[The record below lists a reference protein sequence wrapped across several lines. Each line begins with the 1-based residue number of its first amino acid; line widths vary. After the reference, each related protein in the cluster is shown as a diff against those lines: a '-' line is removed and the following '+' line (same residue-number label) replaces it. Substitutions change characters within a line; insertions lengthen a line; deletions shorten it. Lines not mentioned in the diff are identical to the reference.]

1 MTDKHILQAQKREI
15 VGKKVKQ
22 LRNQGLGIGSIS
34 TPSGKSLS
42 VQFGQKE
49 LQKLLGEVGESTL
62 IYLTIEGEKAARPVL
77 LEEAQ
82 YSPLTHDLFHVAFR
96 QVSLKEKVSAEIPV
110 EIIGEV
116 DVADTTLVVVK
127 NSVEVEALPTDLP
140 EKFEIDVSILTEAGQ
155 TISLADLKF
164 DTSKI
169 TLVLAEDQDAATTPV
184 VMLQEIKE
192 EVVAE
197 EPAEGAEAAATETP
211 AAPAGESTESAEK
224 AA

>member
-34 TPSGKSLS
+34 TPGGKSLS
-42 VQFGQKE
+42 VQFAQKE
-49 LQKLLGEVGESTL
+49 LQKLLTEVGESTL
-62 IYLTIEGEKAARPVL
+62 IYLTIEGEKTARPVL
-77 LEEAQ
+77 LEETQ
-82 YSPLTHDLFHVAFR
+82 YNPLTQDLFHVAFR

-116 DVADTTLVVVK
+116 DIADTTLVVVK

-140 EKFEIDVSILTEAGQ
+140 EKFEIDVTVLTEAGQ

-164 DTSKI
+164 DASKVS
-169 TLVLAEDQDAATTPV
+169 LVLAEDQDPATTPV

-197 EPAEGAEAAATETP
+197 PTEGTEAAATEAP
-211 AAPAGESTESAEK
+211 AAPASEASEATEP